1 MRGLIR
7 AIMLVGALVALS
19 SFAPA
24 ANTATTDDCCVPG
37 AACCDSGCPQCP

>member
-7 AIMLVGALVALS
+7 AILLVTGMVALS
-19 SFAPA
+19 AFAPA
-24 ANTATTDDCCVPG
+24 PKTATPADACVPG